1 MRIIVV
7 DDEPRQRKGMAELIK
22 SIVAAAEVYS
32 FKDGE
37 QALDYAREYPVDIA
51 FSDIRM
57 PRMTGL
63 EFAGQLPVVCPGVI
77 VILVSVYADFEYARK
92 AIELGAF
99 GYILKPVSVDA
110 VREILKKAVCKIEE
124 NKGKQILTNEKML
137 ISALTVYQE
146 HLFKK
151 WMYGTISED
160 EEKELKTFIPTD
172 KNGYIVYLCL
182 PENKN
187 AEGNTET
194 LGVIVEWMKYYIKP
208 GTVYCFVDEENW
220 NAVVAVVFQ
229 QESELNFRMMMD
241 RFHRNMKKELNENIS
256 IIAGRRFS
264 CSGGDIQSAF
274 TEIREASSLL
284 FYGLFTEIQY
294 QDQWPEQT
302 DKLTT
307 KDMEL
312 KKHIRES
319 VMEADCE
326 KAGEEMQMLL
336 ESFSREPILYPAVM
350 AVTVSHLFLHILDG
364 VNEFFAETDI
374 DMLTRESIA
383 LKSCSSYDQM
393 TKESLRLLKKI
404 IEYYQRGK
412 QNLSPIYQAI
422 TYIDNHYMEELSLN
436 MLAQKYHYSP
446 SYFSAIFKNVA
457 GENLVSYINRIRI
470 EKALAYMSVDSMK
483 NREIAARVG
492 MKDYKY
498 FNRIFKRRYG
508 ISVQEYRKNLLKER
522 REEKLWQD

>member
-1 MRIIVV
+1 
-7 DDEPRQRKGMAELIK
+7 
-22 SIVAAAEVYS
+22 
-32 FKDGE
+32 
-37 QALDYAREYPVDIA
+37 
-51 FSDIRM
+51 
-57 PRMTGL
+57 
-63 EFAGQLPVVCPGVI
+63 
-77 VILVSVYADFEYARK
+77 
-92 AIELGAF
+92 
-99 GYILKPVSVDA
+99 
-110 VREILKKAVCKIEE
+110 
-124 NKGKQILTNEKML
+124 
-137 ISALTVYQE
+137 
-146 HLFKK
+146 
-151 WMYGTISED
+151 
-160 EEKELKTFIPTD
+160 
-172 KNGYIVYLCL
+172 
-182 PENKN
+182 
-187 AEGNTET
+187 
-194 LGVIVEWMKYYIKP
+194 
-208 GTVYCFVDEENW
+208 
-220 NAVVAVVFQ
+220 
-229 QESELNFRMMMD
+229 MD

-404 IEYYQRGK
+404 M
-412 QNLSPIYQAI
+412 LSVFR
-422 TYIDNHYMEELSLN
+422 L
-436 MLAQKYHYSP
+436 
-446 SYFSAIFKNVA
+446 
-457 GENLVSYINRIRI
+457 
-470 EKALAYMSVDSMK
+470 
-483 NREIAARVG
+483 
-492 MKDYKY
+492 
-498 FNRIFKRRYG
+498 
-508 ISVQEYRKNLLKER
+508 
-522 REEKLWQD
+522 